1 MRKHV
6 AQTHFEVPDSVR
18 QLMEKSVQQARTA
31 FEQFTAAART
41 VAGSVNPT
49 LPSGAKEVNEKAF
62 SYAEVNI
69 KAACDLA
76 EKLVQAKNAQE
87 FLQLQSEFVA
97 AQLETLREQTNDLSS
112 AIQNAMI
119 WTPKP

>member
-1 MRKHV
+1 VFASLWKKAFSRHELRLNSLLLQREPWLAQSTQRCPAEPRKLTRKHS
-6 AQTHFEVPDSVR
+6 P
-18 QLMEKSVQQARTA
+18 
-31 FEQFTAAART
+31 
-41 VAGSVNPT
+41 
-49 LPSGAKEVNEKAF
+49 EKAF

-76 EKLVQAKNAQE
+76 EKLVHAKNAQE

>member
-1 MRKHV
+1 M
-6 AQTHFEVPDSVR
+6 AQTDFEVPDSVR

-49 LPSGAKEVNEKAF
+49 LPSGAKKVNENAF

-69 KAACDLA
+69 KAVCDLA
-76 EKLVQAKNAQE
+76 EKLVHAKNAQE
-87 FLQLQSEFVA
+87 FMQCKVNS
-97 AQLETLREQTNDLSS
+97 LRRN
-112 AIQNAMI
+112 
-119 WTPKP
+119 